1 MSRARDALALL
12 LVWVALA
19 LPNHPGAFTWG
30 ALTLVPLDLA
40 AAALLLLAAPRAW
53 RIVAA
58 LLWAATVMKLVDLAG
73 YMALGRALNPATD
86 LVLVPLG
93 WALLRDVLGLPAALG
108 AALALVLAAW
118 LLWRALAWAA
128 ARLAARAPGPRARPA
143 LAFGVLAAAG
153 LAVAETAGRLDPPG
167 EAFTTRLAW
176 EHVRDAV
183 AARRALAAFRAEAAA
198 EAARPPETVLPAL
211 AGRDVLIV
219 FVESYGRSALEAPAY
234 APRLRALLAGLEPR
248 LAAAGLAVRSG
259 WLASPVA
266 GGQSWLARAS
276 ALSGLPISDEARYR
290 ALLASSRRT
299 LPQLA
304 QGAGWRS
311 VALVPAITRPWPEA
325 AWMGYDRV
333 LAAQDLGYAGPSFG
347 WAPAPDQFAL
357 AALERAELGPGP
369 RAPVIAEIA
378 LVSSHAPWTPLPT
391 LRPWPAL
398 GDGSDYRA
406 EGPSAE
412 ALWRDPEAV
421 RAHYAA
427 AVAYSL
433 GAAVEFAL
441 RHPEALTLILGD
453 HPPAPFVALAPGRDV
468 PAHLIGPPALVDR
481 AAAWGW
487 TPGLRPG
494 PEVASRPMSGLRDA
508 LLAAFAAPE
517 TQTESAA
524 ARP

>member
-1 MSRARDALALL
+1 MSRARDAFALL
-12 LVWVALA
+12 LLWAALA
-19 LPNHPGAFTWG
+19 MPNHPGAFTWG
-30 ALTLVPLDLA
+30 ALAVPPLDLPA
-40 AAALLLLAAPRAW
+40 VLLLLLAAPRG
-53 RIVAA
+53 RGLVAA
-58 LLWAATVMKLVDLAG
+58 LLWAAMLMKLTDLVG
-73 YMALGRALNPATD
+73 HLALGRALNPGTD

-93 WALLRDVLGLPAALG
+93 WALVRDVLGLPAALG
-108 AALALVLAAW
+108 AALALLLAAW
-118 LLWRALAWAA
+118 LLWRALAWATARIA
-128 ARLAARAPGPRARPA
+128 AWAPPPRARPA
-143 LAFGVLAAAG
+143 LALGFAVAAS
-153 LAVAETAGRLDPPG
+153 LAVAETAGRIDPPG

-176 EHVRDAV
+176 EHVRDTV

-198 EAARPPETVLPAL
+198 EPPRLPEAILPAL

-234 APRLRALLAGLEPR
+234 APRLRALLAGLEPQ
-248 LAAAGLAVRSG
+248 LAAAHLAARSG
-259 WLASPVA
+259 WLTSPVA

-276 ALSGLPISDEARYR
+276 ALSGLPIADEARFR
-290 ALLASSRRT
+290 ALLASPRRT

-304 QGAGWRS
+304 QQAGWRS
-311 VALVPAITRPWPEA
+311 VALVPAISRPWPEA

-333 LAAQDLGYAGPSFG
+333 LAAHDLGYLGPSFG

-378 LVSSHAPWTPLPT
+378 LVSSHAPWTPLPAP
-391 LRPWPAL
+391 RPWAGL

-406 EGPSAE
+406 EGPSPE
-412 ALWRDPEAV
+412 ALWRDPDAV

-427 AVAYSL
+427 AIAYSL

-441 RHPEALTLILGD
+441 RHPQALTLILGD

-468 PAHLIGPPALVDR
+468 PAHLIGPPDLVAR

-487 TPGLRPG
+487 TPGLLPG

-508 LLAAFAAPE
+508 FLAAFAAPG
-517 TQTESAA
+517 AA
-524 ARP
+524 TAVAPP